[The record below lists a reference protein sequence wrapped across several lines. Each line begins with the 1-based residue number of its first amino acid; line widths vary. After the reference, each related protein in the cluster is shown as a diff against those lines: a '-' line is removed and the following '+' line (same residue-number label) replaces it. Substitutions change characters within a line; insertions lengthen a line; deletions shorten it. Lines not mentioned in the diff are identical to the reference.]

1 MKNLIDKFIIAL
13 SIILSICFFSFV
25 IFYLY
30 NYIKNPAETV
40 IKGSEMFT
48 KITMWI
54 LPEKWK

>member
-1 MKNLIDKFIIAL
+1 MYKLVNKIIIAL
-13 SIILSICFFSFV
+13 SIILSICFFAFV

-30 NYIKNPAETV
+30 NYIKNPTETV
-40 IKGSEMFT
+40 IKGSEILT